1 MTKLYTS
8 NILVCFFLFIL
19 SLDSN
24 AQANAFFNKGG
35 LVYLKGGSS
44 DVNPTLYVN
53 GRLTN
58 QDGRFVNDDSKL
70 ELAGDFHNN
79 PSSYNYESTGTELFS
94 GAGDQTIRGTFNGTT
109 GNDNQ
114 FYNLKIKKTSATGE
128 YIFISEFGTN
138 ANINAAGSLEF
149 VSTNGIIR
157 TQSTGSTSPY
167 TGNYAR
173 ALYIQNPSA
182 SAITGHSTSA
192 GATTKYIEGKLIR
205 EVNASDTYFFPIGV
219 EKTGLDGMEAISIN
233 MNALSMPAGSTTG
246 LQAYI
251 RPANTLSY
259 SSDLIANGDVLFYD
273 IGGYDVL
280 TNNNHFS
287 QCVSGPEGYDDVA
300 LIDGAI
306 THEWMVTPTVAPTSV
321 SYDLTVVPGS
331 TLENQVN
338 YAVMGTACNSLYPK
352 AQYLARDGRI
362 GGNSSFGPT
371 YIFDVP
377 NLLGLVQAPTL
388 KTITGQNGFSRFRL
402 FGASD
407 NNTSLPVELMS
418 FTISPI
424 NNEYFILD
432 WKTASELNNSG
443 FFVQRST
450 NGITFET
457 IGWIDGNGNS
467 NSMHAYS
474 FHDRNV
480 EQNITYYYRLK
491 QVDFNQNASFSATLS
506 GILKGENFEVN
517 SITPNPTNV
526 NAEASI
532 FMPENGSVEI
542 NIFNILGQNVQ
553 TSHVDLSKGLNKVTI
568 ESASLAPAT
577 YLIKFQ
583 MNDKTITKKLLKNL

>member
-1 MTKLYTS
+1 M
-8 NILVCFFLFIL
+8 C
-19 SLDSN
+19 
-24 AQANAFFNKGG
+24 
-35 LVYLKGGSS
+35 
-44 DVNPTLYVN
+44 
-53 GRLTN
+53 
-58 QDGRFVNDDSKL
+58 
-70 ELAGDFHNN
+70 
-79 PSSYNYESTGTELFS
+79 
-94 GAGDQTIRGTFNGTT
+94 
-109 GNDNQ
+109 
-114 FYNLKIKKTSATGE
+114 
-128 YIFISEFGTN
+128 
-138 ANINAAGSLEF
+138 
-149 VSTNGIIR
+149 
-157 TQSTGSTSPY
+157 
-167 TGNYAR
+167 
-173 ALYIQNPSA
+173 
-182 SAITGHSTSA
+182 
-192 GATTKYIEGKLIR
+192 
-205 EVNASDTYFFPIGV
+205 
-219 EKTGLDGMEAISIN
+219 
-233 MNALSMPAGSTTG
+233 
-246 LQAYI
+246 
-251 RPANTLSY
+251 
-259 SSDLIANGDVLFYD
+259 
-273 IGGYDVL
+273 YDVL

-306 THEWMVTPTVAPTSV
+306 THEWLVTPTVAPTSV

>member
-1 MTKLYTS
+1 M
-8 NILVCFFLFIL
+8 
-19 SLDSN
+19 
-24 AQANAFFNKGG
+24 
-35 LVYLKGGSS
+35 
-44 DVNPTLYVN
+44 
-53 GRLTN
+53 
-58 QDGRFVNDDSKL
+58 
-70 ELAGDFHNN
+70 
-79 PSSYNYESTGTELFS
+79 
-94 GAGDQTIRGTFNGTT
+94 
-109 GNDNQ
+109 
-114 FYNLKIKKTSATGE
+114 
-128 YIFISEFGTN
+128 
-138 ANINAAGSLEF
+138 
-149 VSTNGIIR
+149 
-157 TQSTGSTSPY
+157 
-167 TGNYAR
+167 
-173 ALYIQNPSA
+173 
-182 SAITGHSTSA
+182 
-192 GATTKYIEGKLIR
+192 
-205 EVNASDTYFFPIGV
+205 
-219 EKTGLDGMEAISIN
+219 
-233 MNALSMPAGSTTG
+233 
-246 LQAYI
+246 
-251 RPANTLSY
+251 
-259 SSDLIANGDVLFYD
+259 
-273 IGGYDVL
+273 
-280 TNNNHFS
+280 
-287 QCVSGPEGYDDVA
+287 
-300 LIDGAI
+300 
-306 THEWMVTPTVAPTSV
+306 
-321 SYDLTVVPGS
+321 
-331 TLENQVN
+331 
-338 YAVMGTACNSLYPK
+338 
-352 AQYLARDGRI
+352 
-362 GGNSSFGPT
+362 
-371 YIFDVP
+371 P